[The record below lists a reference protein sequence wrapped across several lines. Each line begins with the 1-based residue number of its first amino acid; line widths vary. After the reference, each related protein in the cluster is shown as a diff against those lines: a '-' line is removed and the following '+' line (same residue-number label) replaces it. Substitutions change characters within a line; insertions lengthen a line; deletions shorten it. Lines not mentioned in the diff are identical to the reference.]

1 MAVELRKTYQN
12 GSLEMFYNY
21 ESESLKQATNI
32 LYQFPPD
39 SSSIV
44 QVKGQPYKPVRLHL
58 TPVLHIGD
66 HDNEMIV
73 EHEGKSGKLF
83 LCFMLKKGT
92 NGELSFPLKEFS
104 LDGFMSH
111 CTDNQYYRTTTKDHV
126 LLCTRHINV
135 ADDFPQV
142 YGTAKK
148 KYKEIFEPN
157 VFNVLNSI
165 MTLID
170 NKTKVVDIEIE
181 SVVLKKAKKRNNI
194 VEGFAPD
201 RVHEIH
207 ANTTETYMECSL
219 LEDADGNLDF
229 SEYAISPLQTDAP
242 QQALEVFTILMTM
255 GLVIFVCAIVFPLA
269 QYEIFTKIDKINYMW
284 IANTALHI
292 VLFIL
297 FISLTVA
304 GAVDKKKGVDSS
316 ESKSK
321 STTGVYFL
329 VMWLSHGIG
338 TRFWLNGNGKDFTF
352 EGMFDNPIMSSVETL
367 GSIMFWP
374 TKGYTIDG

>member
-1 MAVELRKTYQN
+1 MAVELRKTYQK

-44 QVKGQPYKPVRLHL
+44 QVKGQTYKPVRLHL
-58 TPVLHIGD
+58 TPVLHTGN
-66 HDNEMIV
+66 HDNELIV

-111 CTDNQYYRTTTKDHV
+111 CTNNQYYRTSTKDHV
-126 LLCTRHINV
+126 LLCTSHINV

-170 NKTKVVDIEIE
+170 NKTKIVDIEME
-181 SVVLKKAKKRNNI
+181 NVVLKKAKKRNNI

-201 RVHEIH
+201 GVHEMH

-269 QYEIFTKIDKINYMW
+269 QYEIFTKIGINYMW
-284 IANTALHI
+284 IVNTALHI
-292 VLFIL
+292 VLFIVSLSL
-297 FISLTVA
+297 FIT
-304 GAVDKKKGVDSS
+304 GAKKKKKNKNVVLS
-316 ESKSK
+316 ESK
-321 STTGVYFL
+321 STTGIYFL

-338 TRFWLNGNGKDFTF
+338 TRFWLNGKDFAF
-352 EGMFDNPIMSSVETL
+352 EGMFEDPFMSSVETL

-374 TKGYTIDG
+374 TKGYTID

>member
-1 MAVELRKTYQN
+1 MAVELRKTYQK
-12 GSLEMFYNY
+12 GSLEMLYNY
-21 ESESLKQATNI
+21 QSESLKQATNV
-32 LYQFPPD
+32 LYQFPSD

-92 NGELSFPLKEFS
+92 NAQLSFPLNEFS

-111 CTDNQYYRTTTKDHV
+111 CIDNQYYRTTTKDHV

-181 SVVLKKAKKRNNI
+181 SVVLRKAKKRNNI

-201 RVHEIH
+201 GVHKIH
-207 ANTTETYMECSL
+207 ADTTETYMECSL

-269 QYEIFTKIDKINYMW
+269 QYEIFTRSNLVHWMYYANPIINM
-284 IANTALHI
+284 

-297 FISLTVA
+297 FISLVSA
-304 GAVDKKKGVDSS
+304 GAADKKKGVASS
-316 ESKSK
+316 ESK

-338 TRFWLNGNGKDFTF
+338 TRFWLNGKDFAF
-352 EGMFDNPIMSSVETL
+352 EGMFEGSFMSSVETL

-374 TKGYTIDG
+374 TKGYTID